1 VSLLV
6 RQNALRVLVIA
17 AWLGLAVVMLA
28 PPDRVPLETKES
40 LFARLF
46 FWCPGLVACSIGCAK
61 RLWVPLA
68 DALIAKEREG
78 WQAGLVLCALAI
90 SVDIVLNVF
99 CLGFVMGRTSLSLLF
114 WPVFPTILVGPL
126 SLSETRRLSP
136 RSSGPSELF
145 Q

>member
-1 VSLLV
+1 MSRFVH
-6 RQNALRVLVIA
+6 QNSLRVLVSA
-17 AWLGLAVVMLA
+17 AWLGFALVMLA
-28 PPDRVPLETKES
+28 PTDRVPLETKES
-40 LFARLF
+40 LFARIF
-46 FWCPGLVACSIGCAK
+46 FWSPGLLACSIGCAK
-61 RLWVPLA
+61 RLWVPHTN
-68 DALIAKEREG
+68 ALIAKEREG

-90 SVDIVLNVF
+90 SIDIVLNVL
-99 CLGFVMGRTSLSLLF
+99 CLGVVLGRTSLSLLF